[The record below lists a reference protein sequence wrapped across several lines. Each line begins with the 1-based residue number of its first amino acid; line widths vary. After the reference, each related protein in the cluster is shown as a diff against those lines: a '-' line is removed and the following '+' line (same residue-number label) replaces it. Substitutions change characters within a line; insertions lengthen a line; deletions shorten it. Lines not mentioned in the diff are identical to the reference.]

1 MRRVLTIGMA
11 LVLCSV
17 MLAGPA
23 AAQMG
28 FGVKGG
34 LNIAD
39 LSDLEAIDSLDQLE
53 TESKTGFVGGA
64 YVKFPFGP
72 FRLQI
77 EGLYSLKGA
86 KGSNLGTKPWE
97 TKLTY
102 IEVPVLLK
110 YEFPTP
116 VLKPF
121 LYGGASMAFL
131 MKAEMRN
138 EVVDS
143 ADWFDVKDGMK
154 TTDYGLVVGAGI
166 KLLGLT
172 LEGRYTHGLSN
183 TMEDDPASVLVN
195 EAKNK
200 TYSVMVG
207 FDFF

>member
-1 MRRVLTIGMA
+1 MRRIFAIGMTLA
-11 LVLCSV
+11 LCSIL
-17 MLAGPA
+17 LAGPA
-23 AAQMG
+23 TAQIG
-28 FGVKGG
+28 FGIKGG

-39 LSDLEAIDSLDQLE
+39 LSDLESIDSIDDLE
-53 TESKTGFVGGA
+53 SESKTGLVGGA

-72 FRLQI
+72 LRLQI

-86 KGSNLGTKPWE
+86 KGSSLGTKPWE

-110 YEFPTP
+110 YELPTP
-116 VLKPF
+116 LLKPF
-121 LYGGASMAFL
+121 FYGGASIAFL
-131 MKAEMRN
+131 MEAEMRN

-143 ADWFDVKDGMK
+143 EWFDIKDGMK

-166 KLLGLT
+166 ELLGLT
-172 LEGRYTHGLSN
+172 LEGRYTHGLSDAIEETSDN
-183 TMEDDPASVLVN
+183 PLVVA
-195 EAKNK
+195 AKNK